1 MLTGETIRD
10 VIWALPWLAAEP
22 RPEPIPTGV
31 SLEKRIELLD
41 AQAKGLRLRYD
52 SLHPVIARAGHK
64 LAAAFKALNPA
75 EIADLEGEGTEAQ
88 EKAEA
93 CFHAQRD
100 DLARLR
106 NALVDAGA
114 PPDHDVFKA
123 LDRLDGL
130 YAWIVAIMQEVR
142 WTLLIADGVRTP
154 PSGQTFTSG
163 AALVTALDGPGAAV
177 HAFFTA
183 VDLVLPSQLS
193 P

>member
-10 VIWALPWLAAEP
+10 VGRALPWLAAEP
-22 RPEPIPTGV
+22 PLEPIPTGV

-41 AQAKGLRLRYD
+41 AQAKEFRHRYD
-52 SLHPVIARAGHK
+52 SLLPVIDRAGHK

-75 EIADLEGEGTEAQ
+75 EIADPEGEGAEAL
-88 EKAEA
+88 EKAAA

-100 DLARLR
+100 DMARLR

-130 YAWIVAIMQEVR
+130 YAWIVATMQEIR
-142 WTLLIADGVRTP
+142 WTVLIADGVRTP
-154 PSGQTFTSG
+154 PSGRTFTSG
-163 AALVTALDGPGAAV
+163 AALVTALDGPG
-177 HAFFTA
+177 
-183 VDLVLPSQLS
+183 S
-193 P
+193 PR